1 MLECR
6 AILFTAAKIALFI
19 EYSKQKAPYK
29 VKLNKTLVEFNTN
42 LVQICW

>member
-1 MLECR
+1 MQGCR

-29 VKLNKTLVEFNTN
+29 VKLNKTLIEFNQN
-42 LVQICW
+42 IVQIGW